1 MSHYLIISTS
11 IDLVRIA
18 LDGIVYAISDGNY
31 ATIVLTD
38 GEQRLVAC
46 QLGTIERLINEQQLK
61 EQKESCFI
69 RVGRFLIINRKYIHY
84 INPTRQQ
91 LILADGQHPS
101 HTLNASIETLRQLKE
116 LIEQDNTILT

>member
-1 MSHYLIISTS
+1 MSRYLIISTS

-18 LDGIVYAISDGNY
+18 LDGIVYAISEGNY

-38 GEQRLVAC
+38 GEQRLVTC
-46 QLGTIERLINEQQLK
+46 QLGTIERLIK
-61 EQKESCFI
+61 EQLDETNINFI
-69 RVGRFLIINRKYIHY
+69 RIGRSLIVNREYIHY

-91 LILADGQHPS
+91 LILADGQHPC
-101 HTLNASIETLRQLKE
+101 HTLNASKEALRQLKE